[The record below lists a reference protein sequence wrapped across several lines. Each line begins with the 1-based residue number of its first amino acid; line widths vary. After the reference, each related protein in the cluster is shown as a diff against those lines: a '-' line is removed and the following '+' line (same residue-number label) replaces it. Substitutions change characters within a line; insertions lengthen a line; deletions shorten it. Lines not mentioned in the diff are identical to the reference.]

1 MSAPATKQAPT
12 ACVIIIGD
20 EILSGRTQDTNLR
33 FLAERLGAI
42 GVRLK
47 EARVVPDV
55 REVIVA
61 TLNELRNR
69 HTYVFTTGGIGP
81 THDDITT
88 ECVAAAFSRGIVRHP
103 RIVEAMNAYFGE
115 RINEARLRMANVPD
129 GPGVSLIENTL
140 SIAPGY
146 RIENVFVLAGVPSIA
161 QAMYAALEP
170 SLERGDPVYSQSV
183 DAEVREGDI
192 ADALTTIQNAHPS
205 VAIGSYPYA
214 HSGKARTSIVARS
227 TDRKAIATVIYEVAA
242 AMRTL
247 DAEPT
252 FGPAP

>member
-1 MSAPATKQAPT
+1 MTALPRESPT
-12 ACVIIIGD
+12 ACVIVIGD
-20 EILSGRTQDTNLR
+20 EILSGRTQDTNIR

-55 REVIVA
+55 HETIVG
-61 TLNELRNR
+61 TINDMRSR

-88 ECVAAAFSRGIVRHP
+88 DAVAAAFGRKVVRHP
-103 RIVEAMNAYFGE
+103 RIVEAMRAYFKE
-115 RINEARLRMANVPD
+115 QLNEARLRMANVPD
-129 GPGVSLIENTL
+129 GPDVDLIDNTL

-170 SLERGDPVYSQSV
+170 SLTRGERVYSQSV

-192 ADALTTIQNAHPS
+192 AEALGAIQDAHPT

-214 HSGKARTSIVARS
+214 HSGVGRTSIVARS
-227 TDRKAIATVIYEVAA
+227 IDRAEIALVIKEVADM
-242 AMRTL
+242 MRAL
-247 DAEPT
+247 NAEPNL
-252 FGPAP
+252 GPTS

>member
-1 MSAPATKQAPT
+1 MTVQTRESPT
-12 ACVIIIGD
+12 ACIIVIGD
-20 EILSGRTQDTNLR
+20 EILSGRTQDTNIR
-33 FLAERLGAI
+33 FIAERLGAI

-55 REVIVA
+55 HETIVG
-61 TLNELRNR
+61 TINEMRKQ

-88 ECVAAAFSRGIVRHP
+88 DAVSAAFGRKVVRHP
-103 RIVEAMNAYFGE
+103 RIVEAMRIYFKE
-115 RINEARLRMANVPD
+115 QLNEARLRMANVPD
-129 GPGVSLIENTL
+129 GPDVDLIDNTL

-170 SLERGDPVYSQSV
+170 SLTRGDRVYSQSV

-192 ADALTTIQNAHPS
+192 AETLSAIQDAHPS

-214 HSGKARTSIVARS
+214 HSGVGRTSIVARS
-227 TDRKAIATVIYEVAA
+227 TDRAEIARVIKEVADM
-242 AMRTL
+242 MRAL
-247 DAEPT
+247 NAEPN
-252 FGPAP
+252 FGPTP

>member
-1 MSAPATKQAPT
+1 MTNPNRESPT
-12 ACVIIIGD
+12 ACIIVIGD
-20 EILSGRTQDTNLR
+20 EILSGRTQDSNIR

-55 REVIVA
+55 HDVIVS
-61 TLNELRNR
+61 TINDMRSR

-88 ECVAAAFSRGIVRHP
+88 DAVAAAFGRKVVRHP
-103 RIVEAMNAYFGE
+103 RIVEAMRGYFGD
-115 RINEARLRMANVPD
+115 RLNDARLRMANVPD
-129 GPGVSLIENTL
+129 GTGVDLIDNTL

-170 SLERGDPVYSQSV
+170 SLERGDRVYSQSV

-192 ADALTTIQNAHPS
+192 AETLSAIQDAHPK
-205 VAIGSYPYA
+205 VIIGSYPYGQDGA
-214 HSGKARTSIVARS
+214 ARTSIVARS
-227 TDRKAIATVIYEVAA
+227 TDRAEIASVIREVGEM
-242 AMRTL
+242 MRAL
-247 DAEPT
+247 KAEPN